1 MPLVC
6 RDTPFPTRFTHL
18 AGLLKD
24 QVAAAGDE
32 GQGAADKEDVVSVG
46 GDADTT
52 EQVADAAPALT
63 DDDDDD
69 GFGTFE
75 TAADGDANVD
85 VEGGKAGD
93 QVEEQSEEQTP
104 VAELSG
110 DNGAGSDDEWGD
122 FETPGEENVAAA
134 ASVAEPQADTA
145 GGFGAFAAFG
155 GDSTDTVSDATADA
169 SSTASASWG
178 AFGAAQPPVPSE
190 SADTAN
196 NTDGQEDG
204 GEGDDGFDDDDD
216 GFDDDDEGF
225 GDLRSAAEEKNS
237 QAPPAAVRAPAQPP
251 TTTARTTTAKITC
264 TVGWLALDEKQLR
277 EKASSVFASTFTP
290 LEQAVAA
297 PMSVTSATQLEK

>member
-1 MPLVC
+1 LL
-6 RDTPFPTRFTHL
+6 RS
-18 AGLLKD
+18 AGF
-24 QVAAAGDE
+24 VV
-32 GQGAADKEDVVSVG
+32 DVVRG
-46 GDADTT
+46 GDDADAK
-52 EQVADAAPALT
+52 EQVADAAPTLT
-63 DDDDDD
+63 GDDDDD

-85 VEGGKAGD
+85 VEGSKAG
-93 QVEEQSEEQTP
+93 EQSEEQAP

-134 ASVAEPQADTA
+134 AAVAEPQADTA

-155 GDSTDTVSDATADA
+155 GGSTDTVSDATADA

-178 AFGAAQPPVPSE
+178 AFGAAQPSIPAE

-196 NTDGQEDG
+196 ITDGQDDE

-225 GDLRSAAEEKNS
+225 GDFRSAAEEKNS
-237 QAPPAAVRAPAQPP
+237 KAPPATIHAPAQPP

-264 TVGWLALDEKQLR
+264 TVGWLALDETQLR